1 MNCHSS
7 DGRGGG
13 KERTFILS
21 KGPIGIKAW
30 EHIRDEMVQR
40 LQLQSSEV
48 LKGYMRS
55 PTSIRRSH
63 GKEGGLTVDSSER
76 HCGKERASIDST
88 ERQETP
94 WEGEGSHYRLHRKPK
109 LPTRWPPKAFLPSN
123 NLLDMTPETPFVVK
137 GLILTPTWSSSSSWF
152 YFIRLWSHLK
162 NLCSLLSSRTS

>member
-1 MNCHSS
+1 MVDTVFNFFLHWFCDWKQPKSCRQSNFKPRKIACSSEQPFPLSGSEIRTRMNCHSS

-30 EHIRDEMVQR
+30 EYIRDEMVGR

-63 GKEGGLTVDSSER
+63 GKEGGS
-76 HCGKERASIDST
+76 HCGLLW
-88 ERQETP
+88 ETP
-94 WEGEGSHYRLHRKPK
+94 WEGEGLYRLHWETGDTMGGRGVS
-109 LPTRWPPKAFLPSN
+109 LQTPPRTKTSN
-123 NLLDMTPETPFVVK
+123 TMTT
-137 GLILTPTWSSSSSWF
+137 
-152 YFIRLWSHLK
+152 
-162 NLCSLLSSRTS
+162 